1 MEYVVGWDGGGTKTT
16 MKVLD
21 LYGNTVLSETAGSL
35 NYNSN
40 SKEEIRNTMSS
51 LISKLRNLSED
62 LSNCKGICICAAG
75 ISNKD
80 AVSFLTSYLEQNGIQ
95 CEITIVG
102 DHEAALYGAF
112 GEAEGIILISGTG
125 SICFG
130 INQRGRKV
138 RTGGYGHLIDDEGS
152 GYAIGRDMLS
162 TAVQI
167 YDKRITDSIIL
178 DLVYEALGVHT
189 VEEIIQYTYQ
199 ANWNKACIASLSPL
213 LLKALQ
219 MGDLHARAICE
230 KASKELVKL
239 VLPVAKTL
247 VMEEGKI
254 ALLGGILTHY
264 EPIKTMV
271 VERLAVELPNLNITL
286 PMYDSAT
293 GAAIIARH
301 HYISEKGGSCHG

>member
-21 LYGNTVLSETAGSL
+21 LNGNTVLSETAGSL

-40 SKEEIRNTMSS
+40 PKEEIRDTIST
-51 LISKLRNLSED
+51 LIAKLKNLSED
-62 LSNCKGICICAAG
+62 LTNCKGICICAAG
-75 ISNKD
+75 ISNKE
-80 AVSFLTSYLEQNGIQ
+80 AVSFLNSNLEQSGVQ

-112 GEAEGIILISGTG
+112 GKPEGIILISGTG

-130 INQRGRKV
+130 MNQSGRKA

-152 GYAIGRDMLS
+152 GYAIGRDILS

-167 YDKRITDSIIL
+167 YDKRITDSCLLELI
-178 DLVYEALGVHT
+178 YEALGVHT
-189 VEEIIQYTYQ
+189 VEDIIQYTYQ

-219 MGDLHARAICE
+219 MGDTHAKAICE

-239 VLPVAKTL
+239 VLPVAKM
-247 VMEEGKI
+247 VAMEEGKL
-254 ALLGGILTHY
+254 ALMGGILTHY

-271 VERLAVELPNLNITL
+271 IERLAVELPNLNITK
-286 PMYDSAT
+286 PRYDSAT

-301 HYISEKGGSCHG
+301 HYINEEGGSCHG